1 MAELHVHI
9 SQGIIDI
16 VDFICGINDCLFAFC
31 FEVNLCHVNYEV
43 TGFIYF
49 VMKGWGRRQL
59 MVWGIYKGCTGI
71 GEN

>member
-16 VDFICGINDCLFAFC
+16 VDFIRGINDRLFAFC
-31 FEVNLCHVNYEV
+31 FEVNFCHANYEV

-49 VMKGWGRRQL
+49 VMKGWER
-59 MVWGIYKGCTGI
+59 M
-71 GEN
+71 